1 MKKFNFNNS
10 ALDFVNYVKNVQST
24 FWQEEQDNFQNTWG
38 GVNALT
44 KRVVKDIL
52 DSISL
57 PYSKELGSY
66 VRFIVTF
73 EYTNKY
79 IEYKRSIIGLT
90 IEDVVFGD

>member
-10 ALDFVNYVKNVQST
+10 ALDLVNYVENVQST
-24 FWQEEQDNFQNTWG
+24 FWQAEWANFPNTWG

-52 DSISL
+52 DSMDL

-73 EYTNKY
+73 EHTNKY
-79 IEYKRSIIGLT
+79 IEYKRSIVGLT
-90 IEDVVFGD
+90 IEDVVFD